1 MELYDL
7 ISTLQKS
14 LWLLGRDRGARAEAG
29 RSGRVVQARVV
40 MWEVGE
46 AVRFWVYFEGGAS
59 KIC

>member
-14 LWLLGRDRGARAEAG
+14 LWLLGGDRGARAEAG

-40 MWEVGE
+40 MREVGE
-46 AVRFWVYFEGGAS
+46 AVRF
-59 KIC
+59 